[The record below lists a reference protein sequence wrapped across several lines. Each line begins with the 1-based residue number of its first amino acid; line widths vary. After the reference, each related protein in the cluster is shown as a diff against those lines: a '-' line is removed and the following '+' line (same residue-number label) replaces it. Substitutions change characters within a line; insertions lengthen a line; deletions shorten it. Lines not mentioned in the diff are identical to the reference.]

1 MKKFKYLVLT
11 ILLASSLFLTTTVKA
26 ENELVENNGEEKG
39 KTEIV
44 NSFEVQKLT
53 VEPSAIADNPSDGI
67 ATTPGEVDASKEA

>member
-11 ILLASSLFLTTTVKA
+11 ILLAFSLFLTTTVKA

-53 VEPSAIADNPSDGI
+53 AKRNCRQ
-67 ATTPGEVDASKEA
+67 SK